1 MKVFTYFRQNI
12 ILGLV
17 VLYFIFSVLLRLLSG
32 IDYLIPCLWKTFF
45 GFECSGCGITS
56 SIIEIIKGNFLIA
69 WEINKI
75 TFLVLPLLFLYSIKE
90 VLIKVNQVEF
100 FACSGKSSV

>member
-1 MKVFTYFRQNI
+1 MKVFSFFRENI
-12 ILGLV
+12 IVVLV
-17 VLYFIFSVLLRLLSG
+17 VSYLVFSVLLKLFSG

-69 WEINKI
+69 WELNKI
-75 TFLVLPLLFLYSIKE
+75 TFLILPLLLFCSFKE
-90 VLIKVNQVEF
+90 VILKINQI
-100 FACSGKSSV
+100 

>member
-1 MKVFTYFRQNI
+1 MKVFSFFRENI
-12 ILGLV
+12 IVVLV
-17 VLYFIFSVLLRLLSG
+17 VSYLFFSVLLKLFSG

-69 WEINKI
+69 WELNKI
-75 TFLVLPLLFLYSIKE
+75 TFLILPLLLFCSFKE
-90 VLIKVNQVEF
+90 VILKINQI
-100 FACSGKSSV
+100 

>member
-1 MKVFTYFRQNI
+1 MKVFSFFRENI
-12 ILGLV
+12 IVVLV
-17 VLYFIFSVLLRLLSG
+17 VSYLVFSVLLKLFSG

-69 WEINKI
+69 WELNKI
-75 TFLVLPLLFLYSIKE
+75 TFLILPLLLYYSFKE
-90 VLIKVNQVEF
+90 IVLKIN
-100 FACSGKSSV
+100 

>member
-1 MKVFTYFRQNI
+1 MKVFSYFRENI
-12 ILGLV
+12 ILVLV
-17 VLYFIFSVLLRLLSG
+17 VLYFILAVLLKLLSG

-75 TFLVLPLLFLYSIKE
+75 TFLVFPLLLFYSIKE
-90 VLIKVNQVEF
+90 VFLKVN
-100 FACSGKSSV
+100 

>member
-1 MKVFTYFRQNI
+1 MKVFSFFRENI
-12 ILGLV
+12 IVVLV
-17 VLYFIFSVLLRLLSG
+17 VSYLVFSILLKLFSG

-69 WEINKI
+69 WELNKI
-75 TFLVLPLLFLYSIKE
+75 TFLILPLLLFCSFKE
-90 VLIKVNQVEF
+90 VILKINQI
-100 FACSGKSSV
+100 

>member
-1 MKVFTYFRQNI
+1 MKFFSFLRENTIVV
-12 ILGLV
+12 LV
-17 VLYFIFSVLLRLLSG
+17 VSYLVISILLKLFSA
-32 IDYLIPCLWKTFF
+32 IDYLIPCLRRTFF

-75 TFLVLPLLFLYSIKE
+75 TFLVLPLLLFYSTKE
-90 VLIKVNQVEF
+90 IF
-100 FACSGKSSV
+100 FKIN